1 MNGIPDTPRQHPYY
15 PLGVAIPGYVAKVLT
30 TQAILAIFT
39 TTCLGILIPT
49 CLYIRHARRDLPSG
63 EVLTALWFVLCG
75 FIHLGL
81 EGKPEQTPI
90 DQPTSPKPASQ
101 PPKLTKEP
109 QGYFALN
116 AHSIA
121 SRSAIPAQLWKE
133 YAFSDSRYLTADTF
147 VVCMETIT
155 AVFWGPLSFLCAWCI
170 LADHPLRH
178 PLQSIVS
185 LGQLYGDVLY
195 YATFTFDFVISGI
208 EYSRP
213 EPAYFWGYFVFLNA
227 FWIVIPT
234 CLLARSTR
242 ETARAFTALK
252 QASPGGRAK

>member
-81 EGKPEQTPI
+81 E
-90 DQPTSPKPASQ
+90 
-101 PPKLTKEP
+101 
-109 QGYFALN
+109 GYFALN